1 MLVGY
6 CRVSTK
12 SAEQTLSINSQA
24 QRLKDAGCERVLVD
38 HGISGFRENG
48 RKGSTFPELID
59 LILNGHVSQVVV
71 PNFDRTQRRVKWGT
85 QLLDAIERSGI
96 TLLEL
101 DTGKVFDPSNDPGDV
116 MMVQLR
122 TIFQENDS
130 RWKRIKVMQGLAKRR
145 EAGLYASGQVPF
157 GYAHVNG
164 EVVPDPANWDAARRM
179 FLELQELDFNASA
192 WIRRTKA
199 PWTPAGVKNWLK
211 NSTLRGSVNK
221 RPGMRCEPLINA
233 VEWDAAKRQ
242 LAARA
247 VERGVPSHK
256 VNLFTALVRCECCSK
271 NLHICYPYGVPRLKC
286 KSPHCDWYGRGLRV
300 DVLRAA
306 VIEALTAAAQ
316 DMADHVVTRQDAEP
330 PEAMEIRGKIEQLE
344 ALAAGG
350 VQGLEKAIGDQM
362 ARLRELTAERD
373 VPRWSQLAELFG
385 NAEFFAAATDEQ
397 LRAIVIEFVDRIVY
411 QGGPSSF
418 SIALRQGCLS

>member
-12 SAEQTLSINSQA
+12 SAEQTLSIQSQA
-24 QRLKDAGCERVLVD
+24 ERLKAAGCERILVD

-48 RKGSTFPELID
+48 RKGSAFPELID
-59 LILNGHVSQVVV
+59 LILNGHATQVVV
-71 PNFDRTQRRVKWGT
+71 PNFDRTQRRVKWGA

-130 RWKRIKVMQGLAKRR
+130 RWKRIKVMKGLAKRR
-145 EAGLYASGQVPF
+145 ESGLYASGQVPF
-157 GYAHVNG
+157 GYAHVDG
-164 EVVPDPANWDAARRM
+164 KVVPDPANWEAARMM
-179 FLELQELDFNASA
+179 FLQLQALDFNASA
-192 WIRRTKA
+192 WIRQTKM
-199 PWTPAGVKNWLK
+199 PWSPAGLKKWLT
-211 NSTLRGSVNK
+211 NPTLRGTVNR
-221 RPGMRCEPLINA
+221 RPGMRCEALISTD
-233 VEWDAAKRQ
+233 EWESAKRQ

-256 VNLFTALVRCECCSK
+256 VNLFTGLVRCERCNK

-300 DVLRAA
+300 DVVRAA
-306 VIEALTAAAQ
+306 VIEALTAAAKE
-316 DMADHVVTRQDAEP
+316 MADHVLTRCEAEP

-344 ALAAGG
+344 ALAASG
-350 VQGLEKAIGDQM
+350 VQGLDKAIGDQR
-362 ARLRELTAERD
+362 ARLREMTAERQL
-373 VPRWSQLAELFG
+373 PRWSELAELFADPMVLAG
-385 NAEFFAAATDEQ
+385 ATDAE
-397 LRAIVIEFVDRIVY
+397 LRLMVVEYVASIVY
-411 QGGPSSF
+411 QGSPSSF
-418 SIALRQGCLS
+418 SLTLR